1 MSDFAVNINN
11 LTSNTAV
18 SNNTVTGNGIFD
30 KIMET
35 LTKHIQA
42 QFDANRIRSE
52 DYADVY
58 LGALQYALTTAT
70 QILLSKD
77 ITEQQAFTL
86 ESDRIIKE
94 AQNTKDL
101 ALKDAQL
108 VIAENEA
115 LTLESD
121 RIIKEAQSAKDL
133 ILKDAQLVIA
143 EKEALKLDKDM
154 LKLDKDILR
163 VDAEIDILVKNL
175 DKADAEIAML
185 DKNLDKADA
194 EISLAQ
200 AQESELLLNGTA
212 DRAIKAQQTTLTQK
226 QILVEETKKL
236 LLERQITGFND
247 DAKQKILKHCTD
259 TWAVG
264 YSVAK
269 DEHSIPYLVNEN
281 TIDSIAKSILT
292 DLSITVS
299 NNPIVVTWNG
309 V

>member
-1 MSDFAVNINN
+1 MSNFVVNINN
-11 LTSNTAV
+11 LTSNTAI
-18 SNNTVTGNGIFD
+18 SNSVVTGDGIFD

-77 ITEQQAFTL
+77 ITEQQA
-86 ESDRIIKE
+86 
-94 AQNTKDL
+94 
-101 ALKDAQL
+101 
-108 VIAENEA
+108 

-133 ILKDAQLVIA
+133 ILKDAQVVIA
-143 EKEALKLDKDM
+143 EKEALKLDKD
-154 LKLDKDILR
+154 ILR
-163 VDAEIDILVKNL
+163 LDAEIDIL
-175 DKADAEIAML
+175 
-185 DKNLDKADA
+185 DKNLEKADA

-236 LLERQITGFND
+236 LLERQIKGFND
-247 DAKQKILKHCTD
+247 DAKQKILKQCTD
-259 TWAVG
+259 TWSVG

-269 DEHSIPYLVNEN
+269 DEYSIPDLVNVN
-281 TIDSIAKSILT
+281 TMDSIAKSILT

-299 NNPIVVTWNG
+299 NNPIG
-309 V
+309 LG

>member
-1 MSDFAVNINN
+1 MSDFVVNINN
-11 LTSNTAV
+11 LTSNTAI
-18 SNNTVTGNGIFD
+18 SNSVVTGDGIFD

-77 ITEQQAFTL
+77 ITEQQALTL

-94 AQNTKDL
+94 AQNTKEL
-101 ALKDAQL
+101 A
-108 VIAENEA
+108 
-115 LTLESD
+115 
-121 RIIKEAQSAKDL
+121 
-133 ILKDAQLVIA
+133 LKDAQLVIA

-154 LKLDKDILR
+154 LRL
-163 VDAEIDILVKNL
+163 DAEIDILVKNL
-175 DKADAEIAML
+175 DKADAEIAIL
-185 DKNLDKADA
+185 DKNLEKTDA
-194 EISLAQ
+194 EISFAQ

-236 LLERQITGFND
+236 LLERQIKGFND

-259 TWAVG
+259 TWSVG

-269 DEHSIPYLVNEN
+269 DEYSIPDLVNVD

-299 NNPIVVTWNG
+299 NNPIG
-309 V
+309 LG